1 MAGVEF
7 LVFDGASGDLR
18 PWISALEDQFATD
31 DYSNLNKLALAVY
44 LIGGK
49 AEAFVHHRQ
58 ESKYFYTWDDF
69 KSSLL
74 LRFGE
79 RDDPERIRLLAERD
93 KSVLNGRNSETIKNT
108 DAIQEV
114 KEHIVNLEP
123 NELHQEESALNAT
136 KTNVDQEM
144 EVVCSIQDK
153 ILLEEINSVLETDG
167 VHPREAIPKSQV
179 LVSSTKSDYGEILF
193 KSCSMNRI
201 TANQIDLVKNIECFD
216 VAWLFSSRNLMDS
229 VRVRDEFSKSL
240 SDTESIG
247 NAHQMYDRKS
257 LRATSSEKHMKQLK
271 CWKFKF
277 KRKKLTGTRQKI
289 EQHKLV
295 ISVTNLGQ
303 NEKRFSDLADRLQKA
318 NTVSDRC
325 SGVQN
330 IHGAV
335 LWFNY
340 KQKYSMRNLSL
351 MMKCSKKK
359 ERFDEAGRRYDI
371 ARSASVR
378 YGGIQDVE
386 STFSQLEGSY
396 DEHMMLTENVG
407 PDNSDEVVSCW
418 ISIPVTSLNQKEPE
432 RLIGLVD
439 TVHRRAV
446 SQDQVLY
453 ADLSSDNM
461 TLVPDVNLQKH
472 LMLQQVLVSDW
483 RLRRGRFVTDK

>member
-1 MAGVEF
+1 
-7 LVFDGASGDLR
+7 
-18 PWISALEDQFATD
+18 ATD

-179 LVSSTKSDYGEILF
+179 LVSSTESDYGEILF
-193 KSCSMNRI
+193 KSCSMDRI

-240 SDTESIG
+240 SDTESI
-247 NAHQMYDRKS
+247 
-257 LRATSSEKHMKQLK
+257 
-271 CWKFKF
+271 
-277 KRKKLTGTRQKI
+277 
-289 EQHKLV
+289 
-295 ISVTNLGQ
+295 
-303 NEKRFSDLADRLQKA
+303 
-318 NTVSDRC
+318 
-325 SGVQN
+325 
-330 IHGAV
+330 
-335 LWFNY
+335 
-340 KQKYSMRNLSL
+340 
-351 MMKCSKKK
+351 
-359 ERFDEAGRRYDI
+359 
-371 ARSASVR
+371 
-378 YGGIQDVE
+378 
-386 STFSQLEGSY
+386 
-396 DEHMMLTENVG
+396 
-407 PDNSDEVVSCW
+407 
-418 ISIPVTSLNQKEPE
+418 
-432 RLIGLVD
+432 
-439 TVHRRAV
+439 
-446 SQDQVLY
+446 
-453 ADLSSDNM
+453 
-461 TLVPDVNLQKH
+461 
-472 LMLQQVLVSDW
+472 
-483 RLRRGRFVTDK
+483 